1 MQLLLSL
8 FCSCPFSHLKLK
20 SKEDLAFT
28 KIFDNLQSKE
38 VFDYGQLGKMAINV
52 VGLVAMIVFY
62 ALILFV
68 GIWAAWYKR
77 NQGTGRKSETIMVAG
92 RDIGMFVGLFT
103 MTGEF
108 FEFVIKTMQV
118 SNLCL
123 LRASHTDLLL
133 FAATWVGGGYINGT
147 TESVYD
153 PSYGLLW
160 SQAAFFYSVA
170 LIIGGLLF
178 AKKMRSMVIT
188 DLEYFKSV

>member
-1 MQLLLSL
+1 
-8 FCSCPFSHLKLK
+8 LKLK

>member
-1 MQLLLSL
+1 
-8 FCSCPFSHLKLK
+8 LKLK

-77 NQGTGRKSETIMVAG
+77 NQGAGRKSETIMVAG

-108 FEFVIKTMQV
+108 FEFMI
-118 SNLCL
+118 
-123 LRASHTDLLL
+123 
-133 FAATWVGGGYINGT
+133 
-147 TESVYD
+147 
-153 PSYGLLW
+153 
-160 SQAAFFYSVA
+160 
-170 LIIGGLLF
+170 
-178 AKKMRSMVIT
+178 
-188 DLEYFKSV
+188 